1 MLIFDVPGGD
11 VFSYRSKLEG
21 MGMSDM
27 QINAVMNTFAREVPD
42 EECVKAYPVD
52 EKEEVKEVKEKK
64 TYTDEDITSVSDLKR
79 YSAGSI
85 VELPSFGDGQPFIA
99 RLRRPSLL
107 VLSKNGQIPNSLIN
121 QASSLF
127 TKGMSSV
134 SGSKG
139 GSTIG
144 ELYDIIE
151 VICKSALVKPTYD
164 EIKAAGLTLTDDQ
177 MMAIFSYSQNGISAL
192 ESFRTE

>member
-1 MLIFDVPGGD
+1 MIIFDVPGGD
-11 VFSYRSKLEG
+11 VISYRERLKAVG
-21 MGMSDM
+21 MTDM
-27 QINAVMNTFAREVPD
+27 QINAIMNTFAREVPD
-42 EECVKAYPVD
+42 EECVRAYPAD
-52 EKEEVKEVKEKK
+52 TKEKPEVKEKK
-64 TYTDEDITSVSDLKR
+64 VYTDEDITSVSDLKR

-85 VELPSFGDGQPFIA
+85 VELPSFGDGQPFIV

-107 VLSKNGQIPNSLIN
+107 VMSKNGQIPNSLIN

-164 EIKAAGLTLTDDQ
+164 EIKEAGLTLTDDQ

-192 ESFRTE
+192 ESFR

>member
-1 MLIFDVPGGD
+1 MIIFDVPGGD
-11 VFSYRSKLEG
+11 VISYRERLKAVG
-21 MGMSDM
+21 MTDA
-27 QINAVMNTFAREVPD
+27 QINAIMNTFAREVPD
-42 EECVKAYPVD
+42 EECVKAYPTD
-52 EKEEVKEVKEKK
+52 TKEETKAKVKEKK

-85 VELPSFGDGQPFIA
+85 VELPSFGDGQPFIV

-107 VLSKNGQIPNSLIN
+107 VMSKNGQIPNSLIN

-192 ESFRTE
+192 EPFR

>member
-1 MLIFDVPGGD
+1 MIIFDVPGGD
-11 VFSYRSKLEG
+11 VISYRERLKAVG
-21 MGMSDM
+21 MTDL
-27 QINAVMNTFAREVPD
+27 QINAIMNTFAREVPD
-42 EECVKAYPVD
+42 EECVKAYPTD
-52 EKEEVKEVKEKK
+52 TKEEPKAKVKEKK
-64 TYTDEDITSVSDLKR
+64 TYTDDDITSVSDLKR

-85 VELPSFGDGQPFIA
+85 VELPSFGDGQPFIV

-107 VLSKNGQIPNSLIN
+107 VMSKNGQIPNSLIN

-134 SGSKG
+134 SGTKG

-151 VICKSALVKPTYD
+151 VICRSALVKPTYD
-164 EIKAAGLTLTDDQ
+164 EIKEAGLTLTDDQ

-192 ESFRTE
+192 EPFR